1 MCANVARENSLVA
14 AAGAGNTDTAETLSF
29 NLYAHESAGMAHSVS
44 WHAAHEDFEPV
55 TAKALDFAL
64 AIVGHELGTVERQQ
78 AMAT

>member
-1 MCANVARENSLVA
+1 MHN
-14 AAGAGNTDTAETLSF
+14 
-29 NLYAHESAGMAHSVS
+29 SVS

-64 AIVGHELGTVERQQ
+64 AVVGHELGAVERQQ